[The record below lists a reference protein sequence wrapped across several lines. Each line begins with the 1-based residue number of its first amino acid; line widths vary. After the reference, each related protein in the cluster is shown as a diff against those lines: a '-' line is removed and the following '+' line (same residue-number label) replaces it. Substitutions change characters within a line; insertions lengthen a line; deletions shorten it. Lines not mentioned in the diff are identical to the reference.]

1 MGTLTD
7 TDHALL
13 MSFVSNIALTLV
25 FTLGMIAPP
34 QLDVSKQSAQP
45 CCFDPMLPL
54 VETKIIEP
62 LKPLD
67 IQPIAP
73 LEPITHIPVHNN
85 VVPGND
91 YAPGN
96 CTWYVKSRR
105 PDLPNNLWHA
115 KYWYENAQAAGYE
128 VGDMP
133 LIGAV
138 GVSFDG
144 Y

>member
-1 MGTLTD
+1 
-7 TDHALL
+7 
-13 MSFVSNIALTLV
+13 
-25 FTLGMIAPP
+25 
-34 QLDVSKQSAQP
+34 
-45 CCFDPMLPL
+45 MLPIVQ
-54 VETKIIEP
+54 VELI
-62 LKPLD
+62 KPLAPLNLE
-67 IQPIAP
+67 PIAE
-73 LEPITHIPVHNN
+73 LKPITHIPKHDN

-115 KYWYENAQAAGYE
+115 KYWYENAQAVGYE
-128 VGDMP
+128 VSDLP

-144 Y
+144 YYGHVVYVEALNDDGTIMISEMNYAGEYSQRTRVASASEFKYIY